1 MLKRPPLLFHISFI
15 PFKETAVNINSKT
28 FFNFDPTRVPSP
40 CFVVDEVSVENNL
53 KILNRVQEE
62 SGAKVLLALK
72 AFSMFSLAPLI
83 TQYLSGT
90 CSSGLHEALLGYEEF
105 GGNKKGADKTADA
118 HKEIH
123 VFSPAFTESDLTEL
137 LTFSDHVVFNSFNQW
152 SRFQPLIKQAIQ
164 DRAANNEVMDF
175 GLRINPMHSE
185 GAVEIYDPCA
195 AGSRLGIPYDT
206 FMENAP
212 TPDAL
217 VAAGITGLHFHTL
230 CEQLF
235 EPLDRTLTA
244 VEEKF
249 GDYLHKMKWVNF
261 GGGHHITHP
270 DYNVDKLI
278 ERIKAFQQKYDVQ
291 VYLEPGE
298 AIAIHSG
305 VLVSEVLDLGYNQMD
320 LAILDTSATCH
331 MPDTLEMPY
340 RADIFDLESKNAAG
354 EKQEKSHT
362 YRLGGQTCL
371 AGDVMGDYS
380 FDQPLKI
387 GQRLMFDDMS
397 HYTMV
402 KTSTFN
408 GIGLPSLAI
417 WNSETDEVTI
427 IKQFGYQD
435 FKQRLS

>member
-1 MLKRPPLLFHISFI
+1 MS
-15 PFKETAVNINSKT
+15 INSKT

-40 CFVVDEVSVENNL
+40 CFVVNEVAIENNL
-53 KILNRVQEE
+53 KILNRVQQE

-83 TQYLSGT
+83 TKYLSGT
-90 CSSGLHEALLGYEEF
+90 CSSGLHEALLGFEEF
-105 GGNKKGADKTADA
+105 GENKESEE

-123 VFSPAFTESDLTEL
+123 VFSAAFTEPDLKEL
-137 LTFSDHVVFNSFNQW
+137 LTFSDHIVFNSFNQW
-152 SRFQPLIKQAIQ
+152 QRFQPLIQQAKL
-164 DRAANNEVMDF
+164 DRLENNEIIEF

-195 AGSRLGIPYDT
+195 AGSRLGIPFET
-206 FMENAP
+206 FKHHVR
-212 TPDAL
+212 TPNDL
-217 VAAGITGLHFHTL
+217 VAAGINGLHFHTL

-235 EPLDRTLTA
+235 EPLDRTLAA
-244 VEEKF
+244 VEEQF
-249 GDYLHKMKWVNF
+249 GEYLHKMDWVNF

-270 DYNVDKLI
+270 DYDVDKLI
-278 ERIKAFQQKYDVQ
+278 ARVKAFQQKYDVQ

-298 AIAIHSG
+298 AIAIHTG
-305 VLVSEVLDLGYNQMD
+305 VLVSEVLDLDYNQMD

-340 RADIFDLESKNAAG
+340 RAEIIDLASQSAAG
-354 EKQEKSHT
+354 EKDEKPHS

-380 FDQPLKI
+380 FDQPLEI

-408 GIGLPSLAI
+408 GIGLPAI
-417 WNSETDEVTI
+417 AVWNSETDEV
-427 IKQFGYQD
+427 KVVKKFGYQD